1 MFVLPSWDVFSPS
14 FFLRRTA
21 VDSAA
26 VEMFHGL
33 NVVPVTRDGAD
44 QVELKWNHISLSEVD
59 GRVAIWSKFELV
71 EVALW

>member
-1 MFVLPSWDVFSPS
+1 MSRGSLNARDDAYCVHKEKVLFILSSWDVFSPP

-33 NVVPVTRDGAD
+33 NIVCPSQETEQIR
-44 QVELKWNHISLSEVD
+44 SS
-59 GRVAIWSKFELV
+59 
-71 EVALW
+71 